1 MTHAQKQTL
10 KETLTTESDF
20 WTCGQIVNLIKE
32 RFLVTYTKPQVQRLL
47 GQMQMYR
54 YKPQPRDYSQSEHHK
69 EQFSQRLQGV
79 ADVLGM
85 GTKNISNMAIAF
97 GDESTF
103 QPHRPL
109 DLCDVKIPRKS

>member
-1 MTHAQKQTL
+1 MTHAQKQTQ

-103 QPHRPL
+103 QPHRRSEFL
-109 DLCDVKIPRKS
+109 